1 MLSMSKKSYE
11 RAKSLV
17 HEINQYLIFLIVFT
31 SFFEISAIVYN
42 NVMLDLVTWFTQLR
56 QWSCDPY

>member
-1 MLSMSKKSYE
+1 MSKKSYE
-11 RAKSLV
+11 RTKSLA
-17 HEINQYLIFLIVFT
+17 HDKELISIFLIVFT

-56 QWSCDPY
+56 Q

>member
-17 HEINQYLIFLIVFT
+17 HEINQHLIFLIVFT

-56 QWSCDPY
+56 Q